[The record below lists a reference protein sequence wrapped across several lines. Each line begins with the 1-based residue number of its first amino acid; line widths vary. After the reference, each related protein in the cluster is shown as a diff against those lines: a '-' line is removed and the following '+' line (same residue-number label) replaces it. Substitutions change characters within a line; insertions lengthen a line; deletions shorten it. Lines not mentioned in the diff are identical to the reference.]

1 MRFGIESG
9 RGWLRLGISPK
20 QGGAYGQRRA
30 PRRGAERA
38 PSSLLRQCPPFLY
51 RRGRAAVRL
60 LLYARLPRFAR
71 RGAARLTLQ
80 QEKCRRERPQ
90 TVQNDSRFA
99 FRLVRRSNIHNIHT
113 VITHKIRATAAPQFV
128 KCVMMLGFARHPYA
142 RNCKKFTE
150 K

>member
-1 MRFGIESG
+1 MKCG

-20 QGGAYGQRRA
+20 QGGVRA
-30 PRRGAERA
+30 APRA
-38 PSSLLRQCPPFLY
+38 PSGAPNGHRQAFCGGAPFLY

-80 QEKCRRERPQ
+80 QEKCRRERPE

-99 FRLVRRSNIHNIHT
+99 FLLVRRSNIHNIHT
-113 VITHKIRATAAPQFV
+113 VITHKIRATAAPRFV
-128 KCVMMLGFARHPYA
+128 KCVMVLGFARHPYA
-142 RNCKKFTE
+142 RNCKKLTE

>member
-1 MRFGIESG
+1 MRFGIEMRS
-9 RGWLRLGISPK
+9 WLVTSRHLSETKGV
-20 QGGAYGQRRA
+20 RA
-30 PRRGAERA
+30 APRA
-38 PSSLLRQCPPFLY
+38 PSGAPNGHRQAFCGSAPFLY
-51 RRGRAAVRL
+51 QRGRAAVRL
-60 LLYARLPRFAR
+60 VLSARLPRFAR

-90 TVQNDSRFA
+90 TVQNDSRSA

-113 VITHKIRATAAPQFV
+113 VITHKIRSTAAPRFV
-128 KCVMMLGFARHPYA
+128 KCVMLLGFARHAYA